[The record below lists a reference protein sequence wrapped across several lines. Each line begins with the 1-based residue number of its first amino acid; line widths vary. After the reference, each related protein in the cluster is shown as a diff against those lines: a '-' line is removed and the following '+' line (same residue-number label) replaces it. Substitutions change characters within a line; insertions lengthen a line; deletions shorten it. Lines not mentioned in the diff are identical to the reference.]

1 MASPMTDGKKGY
13 LGWELPLEIR
23 DALLEKFPPNYP
35 NVVAHHCTL
44 KFGVGANAPLPT
56 ETSAVVVGVADD
68 NNGVQAL
75 VLSVGGTTTRP
86 DGSTYHITW
95 SLNPGRKPVESNT
108 VIQRFGWTPASPFT
122 RIPLIPKFF
131 PFSQKKPVD
140 KP

>member
-1 MASPMTDGKKGY
+1 MTDGKKGY

-75 VLSVGGTTTRP
+75 VLSIAGTTTRP

-95 SLNPGRKPVESNT
+95 SLNSGRKPVESNT

>member
-1 MASPMTDGKKGY
+1 MTKATKGY
-13 LGWELPLEIR
+13 VGWALPREVR
-23 DALLEKFPPNYP
+23 DALLEKFPPTYP

-44 KFGVGANAPLPT
+44 KFGVDSDTPLPAEST
-56 ETSAVVVGVADD
+56 GVVVGVSDD

-86 DGSTYHITW
+86 DGGTYHITW
-95 SLNPGRKPVESNT
+95 SLNPGRKPVESNE
-108 VIQRFGWTPASPFT
+108 VIQRFGWTPASPFS

-131 PFSQKKPVD
+131 PFSQKKSVD